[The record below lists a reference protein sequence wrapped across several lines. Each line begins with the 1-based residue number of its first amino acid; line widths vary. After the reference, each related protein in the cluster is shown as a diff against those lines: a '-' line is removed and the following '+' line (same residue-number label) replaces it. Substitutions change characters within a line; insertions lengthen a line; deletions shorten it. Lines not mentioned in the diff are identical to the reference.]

1 MKQPSII
8 SNLIAGTFQ
17 SLASL
22 GWLWTIEGSMAAL
35 GSALGG
41 WVAEAISPQF
51 CLGVTTLMLAIGFAI
66 LNIGRRRFAAADV
79 VLEG

>member
-1 MKQPSII
+1 
-8 SNLIAGTFQ
+8 
-17 SLASL
+17 
-22 GWLWTIEGSMAAL
+22 MAAL